1 MRKKLISSI
10 LLALSVGATSSLLF
24 NIKSVQARPP
34 YLASCSY
41 DANGNV
47 VGYECNYT
55 PSPDGCSKS
64 NC

>member
-1 MRKKLISSI
+1 MKKKLISGI
-10 LLALSVGATSSLLF
+10 LFALSVGATGSLLF

-41 DANGNV
+41 NAQGEV
-47 VGYECNYT
+47 VGFTCDYIPT
-55 PSPDGCSKS
+55 SDGCSKS